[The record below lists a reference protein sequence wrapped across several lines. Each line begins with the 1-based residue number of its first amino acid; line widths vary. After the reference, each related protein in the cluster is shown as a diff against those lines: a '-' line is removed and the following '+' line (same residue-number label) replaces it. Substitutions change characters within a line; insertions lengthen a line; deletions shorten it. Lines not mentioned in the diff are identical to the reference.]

1 MTSTKYNSTKH
12 NRPETLIIVVLW
24 IMALNI
30 TKLSIAKIS
39 QSAEYYITVSY
50 SLMLWRSMF
59 NVDMASGVLPSVIW
73 SIVVAPLSA
82 DTRHDLSSA
91 RSTL

>member
-1 MTSTKYNSTKH
+1 
-12 NRPETLIIVVLW
+12 
-24 IMALNI
+24 
-30 TKLSIAKIS
+30 
-39 QSAEYYITVSY
+39 
-50 SLMLWRSMF
+50 MF